1 MKMIRKLPTIL
12 LIFVALLSIGFTYA
26 EENEDGSGDIPDSTM
41 IPITNKTGEGEED
54 NTSNMTTMQIIF
66 VTSICSILTVVLL
79 AIITIYVC
87 GKKKTSERCYGP
99 VTLLHNDMANHDED
113 DTLYMVDYDHVAMNH
128 SKLSITINS
137 ELNEK

>member
-87 GKKKTSERCYGP
+87 GKDTDFRIKIFNSKME
-99 VTLLHNDMANHDED
+99 DEIQ
-113 DTLYMVDYDHVAMNH
+113 
-128 SKLSITINS
+128 KLFAICN
-137 ELNEK
+137 